1 MPTVRAAHKFIV
13 GGWQTQAAGTLT
25 VMRRAIAVSELLP
38 VRSDGRPLL
47 RGWLHAV
54 MAPLALLGTA
64 VLWQAAGADPVKR
77 ATVLVFGMALT
88 GLYTTS
94 SLYHVGRWSA
104 RGRYILSRCD
114 LVMIQLSIAGTFTP
128 IAWHALDGQ
137 WRLWS
142 LVAAWA
148 VATGG
153 AIIAASPLRA
163 PRWVGTCG
171 YIAVGWLTIV
181 PFARIMTALP
191 WEGSG
196 LIVLGGVL
204 YTVGGVVYAR
214 QRPDPLPQ
222 WFGYHEVFH
231 LLVVAA
237 SSAHYLA
244 IWRYVLPIT

>member
-1 MPTVRAAHKFIV
+1 
-13 GGWQTQAAGTLT
+13 
-25 VMRRAIAVSELLP
+25 MRHAIAVSELLP

-64 VLWQAAGADPVKR
+64 VLWQAAGDDLVKR
-77 ATVLVFGMALT
+77 ATVVVFGMSLT

-104 RGRYILSRCD
+104 RSRYILSRCD
-114 LVMIQLSIAGTFTP
+114 VVMIQLFIAATFTP

-137 WRLWS
+137 WRTWS

-148 VATGG
+148 VAVAG
-153 AIIAASPLRA
+153 AIVAASPLHA
-163 PRWVGTCG
+163 PRWVSTCG

-181 PFARIMTALP
+181 PFVRIMAALP
-191 WEGSG
+191 WEASG

-204 YTVGGVVYAR
+204 YTVGGVVYAA
-214 QRPDPLPQ
+214 QRPDPLPR

-237 SSAHYLA
+237 STAHYLA